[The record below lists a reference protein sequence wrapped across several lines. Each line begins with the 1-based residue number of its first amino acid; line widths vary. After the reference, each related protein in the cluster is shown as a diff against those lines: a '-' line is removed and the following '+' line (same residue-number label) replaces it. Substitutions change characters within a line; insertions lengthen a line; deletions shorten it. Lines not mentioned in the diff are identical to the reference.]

1 MKERY
6 VKVNACSFKLQC
18 FDVGFFGHVSSQ
30 EVHDLLFNWQFR
42 WQLCRFS
49 KFHLAVHLRLLCFVS
64 LMFTVALGMYSTVH
78 MLHPINCSIT
88 KKISIYLV

>member
-30 EVHDLLFNWQFR
+30 EVHDLLFSWQFR

-49 KFHLAVHLRLLCFVS
+49 KFHLAVHLTKAVVFCFINVYCCIRNVQHSSYASSHKLLD
-64 LMFTVALGMYSTVH
+64 Y
-78 MLHPINCSIT
+78 
-88 KKISIYLV
+88 KKN